1 MSQAKQW
8 AYVPTWAARHGCCPC
23 GEAGASVLEGG
34 TDRCLSHGHHGLP
47 EALRWARAHDV
58 RLVLADQQLEAI
70 QGWCEKEGIVLKE
83 GWTVNE
89 AMDLLD
95 GIDPEQPDSKES

>member
-1 MSQAKQW
+1 
-8 AYVPTWAARHGCCPC
+8 
-23 GEAGASVLEGG
+23 
-34 TDRCLSHGHHGLP
+34 
-47 EALRWARAHDV
+47 V

-95 GIDPEQPDSKES
+95 GIDPEQPDSKVS